1 MYLKSDVLLLADFFK
16 NFRKMCLK
24 INELNPSKFISA
36 PGLAWQAALKKK
48 EIKLELL
55 NDVDTFLMVESRKE
69 LEVEYVM
76 QLIGMQKVIINI

>member
-1 MYLKSDVLLLADFFK
+1 
-16 NFRKMCLK
+16 MCLK

>member
-1 MYLKSDVLLLADFFK
+1 
-16 NFRKMCLK
+16 MCLK
-24 INELNPSKFISA
+24 ITELNPSKFISA

>member
-24 INELNPSKFISA
+24 IKELNPSKFISA

>member
-1 MYLKSDVLLLADFFK
+1 
-16 NFRKMCLK
+16 MCLK

-69 LEVEYVM
+69 LEVEYLM

>member
-1 MYLKSDVLLLADFFK
+1 
-16 NFRKMCLK
+16 MCFK

-76 QLIGMQKVIINI
+76 QLMGMQKVIINI

>member
-1 MYLKSDVLLLADFFK
+1 
-16 NFRKMCLK
+16 MCLK

-55 NDVDTFLMVESRKE
+55 TDVDTFLMVESRKE

-76 QLIGMQKVIINI
+76 QLIGMKKVIINI